1 MKIGANILKEGNVIK
16 HNEKVLQVMNT
27 NIIKP
32 GKGGA
37 YIQVDMRDLKNGTK
51 INERWRTSDTVEKLM
66 VEEISVTFLYIADN
80 MINLMNNEN
89 FEQFSLKSS
98 ILGEKVELLQ
108 DGMKLHAEF
117 VDGEV
122 INLKFPRHIK
132 VEINSADAVVKGQT
146 SSSSY
151 KNAITKCNLKILV
164 PPHIKE
170 GDKILIKSEN
180 NEYVEKAKE

>member
-1 MKIGANILKEGNVIK
+1 MKIGTNLLKEGNVIK
-16 HNEKVLQVMNT
+16 HNDKVLQVMNT

-37 YIQVDMRDLKNGTK
+37 YIQVEMRDLKNGTK
-51 INERWRTSDTVEKLM
+51 INERWRTSDTVEKLI
-66 VEEISVTFLYIADN
+66 VEEIRVTFLYISDE
-80 MINLMNNEN
+80 MITLMNDVS
-89 FEQFSLKSS
+89 FEQFSLNSS

-108 DGMKLHAEF
+108 DGMKLSAEV
-117 VDGEV
+117 VDGEI
-122 INLKFPRHIK
+122 INLKLPRYIK

-146 SSSSY
+146 ASSSY
-151 KNAITKCNLKILV
+151 KNAITSCNLKVLV